1 MREVGEVEIETEEVR
16 HVVGTEDIF
25 SKYTSAKS
33 GEGKREICLSEM
45 KKVSLS
51 VSKGRVTLVLFYHK
65 RSLNQNLS
73 YSRCGIMS
81 EMRFRNLF
89 FMQLV
94 HARIIS
100 GL

>member
-1 MREVGEVEIETEEVR
+1 MSSGRRRYSPNIQVR
-16 HVVGTEDIF
+16 NQGRAKE
-25 SKYTSAKS
+25 KSA
-33 GEGKREICLSEM
+33 SEM

-51 VSKGRVTLVLFYHK
+51 VSKGRVSLVLFYHK

-94 HARIIS
+94 HARIS
-100 GL
+100 RL

>member
-1 MREVGEVEIETEEVR
+1 MREVGEVEIETEEVS
-16 HVVGTEDIF
+16 HVVGTEVEIF
-25 SKYTSAKS
+25 SQVRNQGK
-33 GEGKREICLSEM
+33 GKREICLSEM

-51 VSKGRVTLVLFYHK
+51 VSEGRVSLFLFYHK

-94 HARIIS
+94 HARIS
-100 GL
+100 RL

>member
-1 MREVGEVEIETEEVR
+1 MSSGRRWRYSPKCEIRGRAKE
-16 HVVGTEDIF
+16 
-25 SKYTSAKS
+25 KSA
-33 GEGKREICLSEM
+33 SEM

-51 VSKGRVTLVLFYHK
+51 VSKGRVSLVLFYHK